1 MKTLPSLK
9 VLTLAIAVIAGTIA
23 ASAALAHDDEALDT
37 QKAPNGG
44 QLRMAGVYH
53 FELVVARDSK
63 EARDNQVL
71 VLVTDHAGA
80 KISTVGAGGTATIL
94 AGKQKANVKLVPDG
108 DNRLKGVGKYASTPD
123 MKVVVSV
130 NVGGKAPEQARF
142 TPLAPV
148 APAAPA
154 KDGHIDHKH

>member
-1 MKTLPSLK
+1 MKTPISLK
-9 VLTLAIAVIAGTIA
+9 ALTLAVAALAATIA
-23 ASAALAHDDEALDT
+23 TPAALAHSDDYLDT

-63 EARDNQVL
+63 EARDNPV
-71 VLVTDHAGA
+71 VVHVTDHAGT
-80 KISTVGAGGTATIL
+80 KIPTVGADGTVTIL
-94 AGKQKANVKLVPDG
+94 GGKQKASVKLVPDG

-123 MKVVVSV
+123 MKAVVSV
-130 NVGGKAPEQARF
+130 TVAGKPAEQARF

-148 APAAPA
+148 VAA
-154 KDGHIDHKH
+154 KDGHMDHKH